1 MTVSRRVPGNVRT
14 LVCLVSFTLLCLTVV
29 ATADTL
35 VLRDGRRV
43 QGELIAVRNGV
54 VEFEQRRGFFGGADR
69 VRVDR
74 ADVARIELDEA
85 GGGISGAGPSRP
97 SGLRERSVSVSSGQ
111 PWTDPGVS
119 VRAGQTVYFQATGR
133 VRWGPGRQDGPGGES
148 NSPVNNARPIPGRP
162 AAGLIGRIGETDEYF
177 FIGADEGPVRMRS
190 SGQLY
195 LGINDDYLPDNTG
208 SFQVTVFF

>member
-1 MTVSRRVPGNVRT
+1 MTVSLRVPGNVRPV
-14 LVCLVSFTLLCLTVV
+14 VCLVSFTLLGLTAVV
-29 ATADTL
+29 TADTL

-69 VRVDR
+69 LRVDR
-74 ADVARIELDEA
+74 ADVARIELDDVGGSVS
-85 GGGISGAGPSRP
+85 GGGQSPP
-97 SGLRERSVSVSSGQ
+97 SGLRERSVNVSSGQ

-119 VRAGQTVYFQATGR
+119 VRAGQTLYFRATGR
-133 VRWGPGRQDGPGGES
+133 VRWGPGRQDGPDGES

-162 AAGLIGRIGETDEYF
+162 AGALIGRIGETDEYF

-195 LGINDDYLPDNTG
+195 LGINDDYLPDNSG